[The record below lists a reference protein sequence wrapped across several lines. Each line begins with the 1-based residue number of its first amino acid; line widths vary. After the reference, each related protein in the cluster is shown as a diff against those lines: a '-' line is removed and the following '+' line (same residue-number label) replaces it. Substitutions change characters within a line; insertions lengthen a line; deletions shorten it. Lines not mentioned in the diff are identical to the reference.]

1 MKKKR
6 MIIMAAG
13 GLVSFAGM
21 FVFAWFTTKAP
32 IIDHRADA
40 NQPAFATA
48 ESEEVLQLPQAA
60 GAAGTIG
67 VDDKMAK
74 KIMTERQLKSLVY
87 EVREKIQQYNNK
99 LKELE
104 VREQR
109 LQTSHNTL
117 KKDIESLNNMRVEL
131 ASIIANLKSER
142 DKLLKTRVEIEQAEK
157 ANLMSI
163 AAAYDKM
170 DAASAG
176 KILSSM
182 CTNQIKDGTTVKGGG
197 LDDAV
202 KILHYMTERTTAKV
216 LAELVNTE
224 PKLAAF
230 LCQRLKQITEGK

>member
-1 MKKKR
+1 VKKKR
-6 MIIMAAG
+6 IIIMAAG

-21 FVFAWFTTKAP
+21 FVFAWFSTKAP
-32 IIDHRADA
+32 IIDQRADA
-40 NQPAFATA
+40 NQPASA
-48 ESEEVLQLPQAA
+48 ESEEVLQLPQTA
-60 GAAGTIG
+60 GAAAAIG
-67 VDDKMAK
+67 VDGKTAK
-74 KIMTERQLKSLVY
+74 KILTERQLKSLVY
-87 EVREKIQQYNNK
+87 EVREKIQQYNSK

-104 VREQR
+104 LREQR
-109 LQTSHNTL
+109 LQTSHDTL
-117 KKDIESLNNMRVEL
+117 KEDNESLNDMRVEL

-170 DAASAG
+170 EAASAG

-182 CTNQIKDGTTVKGGG
+182 CANQLKDGTTVKGGG

-224 PKLAAF
+224 PKLAAI
-230 LCQRLKQITEGK
+230 LCQRLKQIDESG